1 MQVLTEKGEQDFLYL
16 GSWCDKYR
24 DISTRKALAWRSLN
38 KLDKIWKS
46 NLDEYLKVM
55 LFRATTETILL
66 YGSQTWALT
75 SAEERELNGTYTRML
90 RKVKNINWQAKLT
103 NKQLYGKLKPI
114 TDTIRERRLR
124 LAGHVHRDHDQ
135 SSPAHKTILWQ
146 PKHGAPARGRP
157 TTTLVDTLLKD
168 TNLNNTADLDA
179 CMTNRT
185 VWKKICGAR
194 GRCPEQK

>member
-1 MQVLTEKGEQDFLYL
+1 MQALTEKGEQDFLYL

-46 NLDEYLKVM
+46 NLDEYLKLM

-103 NKQLYGKLKPI
+103 NKQLYGKLIPSGSI
-114 TDTIRERRLR
+114 
-124 LAGHVHRDHDQ
+124 VC
-135 SSPAHKTILWQ
+135 
-146 PKHGAPARGRP
+146 
-157 TTTLVDTLLKD
+157 V
-168 TNLNNTADLDA
+168 
-179 CMTNRT
+179 
-185 VWKKICGAR
+185 
-194 GRCPEQK
+194 

>member
-1 MQVLTEKGEQDFLYL
+1 
-16 GSWCDKYR
+16 
-24 DISTRKALAWRSLN
+24 
-38 KLDKIWKS
+38 
-46 NLDEYLKVM
+46 
-55 LFRATTETILL
+55 
-66 YGSQTWALT
+66 
-75 SAEERELNGTYTRML
+75 ML

-124 LAGHVHRDHDQ
+124 LAGHVHRDQ

-146 PKHGAPARGRP
+146 PKHRAPARGRP

-168 TNLNNTADLDA
+168 TNLNNTADLGA
-179 CMTNRT
+179 CMMNRT

-194 GRCPEQK
+194 GSCLERK

>member
-1 MQVLTEKGEQDFLYL
+1 M
-16 GSWCDKYR
+16 
-24 DISTRKALAWRSLN
+24 
-38 KLDKIWKS
+38 
-46 NLDEYLKVM
+46 DEYLKVM

-90 RKVKNINWQAKLT
+90 RKIKNIDWQAKLT

-124 LAGHVHRDHDQ
+124 LAGHVHRDQ

-185 VWKKICGAR
+185 VWKKICGTR
-194 GRCPEQK
+194 GSCPEQK

>member
-1 MQVLTEKGEQDFLYL
+1 MGASKLCDLDFADDFVLMSDTVQQAQQLLLNVEKECKGVGLMLNSGKTKSMFINLEYEQLTNEKGDAILQALTEKCEQDFLYL

-55 LFRATTETILL
+55 LFRETTETILL

-90 RKVKNINWQAKLT
+90 RKVKKH
-103 NKQLYGKLKPI
+103 QL
-114 TDTIRERRLR
+114 
-124 LAGHVHRDHDQ
+124 A
-135 SSPAHKTILWQ
+135 S
-146 PKHGAPARGRP
+146 
-157 TTTLVDTLLKD
+157 
-168 TNLNNTADLDA
+168 
-179 CMTNRT
+179 
-185 VWKKICGAR
+185 
-194 GRCPEQK
+194 